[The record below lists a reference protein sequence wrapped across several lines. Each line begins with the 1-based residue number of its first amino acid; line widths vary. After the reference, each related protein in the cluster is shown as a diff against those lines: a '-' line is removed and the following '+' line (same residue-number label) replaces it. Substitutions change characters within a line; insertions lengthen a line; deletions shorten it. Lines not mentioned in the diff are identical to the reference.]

1 MARAERCLR
10 EGWHCS
16 EVMVIAVGGYYFGR
30 VEETLVR
37 AATSFAGGMGDTN
50 LDVCGA
56 LTGGL
61 MVIGALHGRSQK
73 GKNDGEC
80 MQLAARYRQL
90 FLAAFGETVC
100 ERVKADW
107 VRRHGGSCA
116 VLVREAAGLLVDV
129 LEEGER

>member
-16 EVMVIAVGGYYFGR
+16 EAMLIAVDGYYFSR

-37 AATSFAGGMGDTN
+37 AATPFAGGMADTN
-50 LDVCGA
+50 REACGA

-80 MQLAARYRQL
+80 MRLAARYRRL
-90 FLAAFGETVC
+90 FLTAFGETVC
-100 ERVKADW
+100 ERVKAGW

-116 VLVREAAGLLVDV
+116 FLVREAAGLLVDV
-129 LEEGER
+129 LEEG